1 MLCSL
6 WCHRV
11 VDIGAHFPSSL
22 PSIKDNKSLV
32 LSWIMQQ
39 DWMNIFPTGFPS
51 APAAHTPTNICILW
65 WFSWTMSFSLRNLLQ
80 HNSPQDLTGSSERM
94 FGHYC
99 FICLTSLFYIIVQ
112 ERAWTGLHWA
122 TSCRALQTQSRTLAS
137 GVSWRQRQVVPL
149 LIHWLVEPI
158 CLIFRKNLKKA
169 SLETCQK

>member
-1 MLCSL
+1 MWLGMLCSL

-11 VDIGAHFPSSL
+11 VDIGAHFPSSF

-51 APAAHTPTNICILW
+51 APAAHTPMNICILW
-65 WFSWTMSFSLRNLLQ
+65 WFSWTMSFSLQNLLQ

-112 ERAWTGLHWA
+112 ERAWTSLSHLLQSSASPEQNFGQWCFLEA
-122 TSCRALQTQSRTLAS
+122 ETSGSTAYSLA
-137 GVSWRQRQVVPL
+137 GWTYL
-149 LIHWLVEPI
+149 LD
-158 CLIFRKNLKKA
+158 F
-169 SLETCQK
+169 